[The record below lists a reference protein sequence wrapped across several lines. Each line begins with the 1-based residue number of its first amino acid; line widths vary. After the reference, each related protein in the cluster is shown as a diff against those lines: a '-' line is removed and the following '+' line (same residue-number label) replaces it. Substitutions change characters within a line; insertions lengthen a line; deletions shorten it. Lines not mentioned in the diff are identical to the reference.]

1 MRAPPRS
8 DDWDGDEQSPT
19 DDVSGEAAA
28 FETETDVTCPHCGET
43 MSLTLDPAGGVE
55 QEYVQ
60 DCEVCCRPW
69 RVRLS
74 YDAAG
79 VAHVELHA
87 E

>member
-1 MRAPPRS
+1 MPAPRGGENRDDEDAFS
-8 DDWDGDEQSPT
+8 DDVT
-19 DDVSGEAAA
+19 DDAAI

-55 QEYVQ
+55 QEYVE

-79 VAHVELHA
+79 VAHVELQA
-87 E
+87 V